1 VKFIDTL
8 RDDDLPG
15 EIDAPAH
22 TYVGMMKENVET
34 MARVLGGDPTLL
46 KDIDPSNVGR

>member
-1 VKFIDTL
+1 VQFVDTL

-15 EIDAPAH
+15 EIDAREH

-34 MARVLGGDPTLL
+34 MARVLGGDPSLL
-46 KDIDPSNVGR
+46 KHIDPANVGR